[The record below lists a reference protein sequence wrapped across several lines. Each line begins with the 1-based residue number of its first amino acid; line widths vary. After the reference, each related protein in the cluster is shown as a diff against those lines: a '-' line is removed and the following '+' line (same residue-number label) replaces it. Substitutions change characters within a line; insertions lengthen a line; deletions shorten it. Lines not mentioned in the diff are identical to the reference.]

1 MPKTQVAVEITEES
15 VRAIEVSLGRT
26 PTVVAAG
33 EVPVPPG
40 AAKDSEVLD
49 RDAVAVALQ
58 RLWAEARISQ
68 RNVVLGVG
76 NRRIL
81 VREHST
87 QLTNPAQIRQAL
99 PFEVVFVGQLLG
111 GGYGRFTSM
120 KDHQS
125 GARQRLLRAGNVI
138 VFHHNIVMK

>member
-15 VRAIEVSLGRT
+15 VRAIEVSVGRT

-76 NRRIL
+76 PSDR
-81 VREHST
+81 
-87 QLTNPAQIRQAL
+87 
-99 PFEVVFVGQLLG
+99 
-111 GGYGRFTSM
+111 
-120 KDHQS
+120 
-125 GARQRLLRAGNVI
+125 
-138 VFHHNIVMK
+138 